1 MLKEKL
7 NNKNKK
13 ITSDPIIQC
22 AEQQPLY
29 TRYKERCSKKKKKR
43 KVGITKDGAGTDV
56 VIRDIKQSFFVTN
69 ITFEKV

>member
-1 MLKEKL
+1 M
-7 NNKNKK
+7 
-13 ITSDPIIQC
+13 I
-22 AEQQPLY
+22 PLFSVQNSSLLTLA
-29 TRYKERCSKKKKKR
+29 TRSVAAKKKKRR